1 MTKEQIAVVKGLM
14 NASKKCANTFMRAI
28 DMLKAEKR
36 PVPAYYN
43 IACNKCFG
51 AVKAY
56 EKVLELIGEKQSGL
70 PINDGIDGKLYQ
82 MLIERK

>member
-1 MTKEQIAVVKGLM
+1 MTKEQIAVIKGLM

-28 DMLKAEKR
+28 DTLKAEKR

-70 PINDGIDGKLYQ
+70 PRNDEMDGNVYQ
-82 MLIERK
+82 RWMERK

>member
-1 MTKEQIAVVKGLM
+1 MTKEQIAVIKGLM

-28 DMLKAEKR
+28 ER
-36 PVPAYYN
+36 PIPAYYN

-56 EKVLELIGEKQSGL
+56 EKVLELIGEKHSRL
-70 PINDGIDGKLYQ
+70 PINDEIDGKLYQ